1 MGEPEKNSH
10 LFILYDYVV
19 VIQLVRMPACQVG
32 CRGFKSHLLLI
43 IEVYTL
49 GLINR
54 RKVSW
59 LHVCSTHTTSTIIL
73 D

>member
-1 MGEPEKNSH
+1 MGEPEKNSR

-43 IEVYTL
+43 YR
-49 GLINR
+49 GLSPHSD
-54 RKVSW
+54 KV
-59 LHVCSTHTTSTIIL
+59 LKE
-73 D
+73 